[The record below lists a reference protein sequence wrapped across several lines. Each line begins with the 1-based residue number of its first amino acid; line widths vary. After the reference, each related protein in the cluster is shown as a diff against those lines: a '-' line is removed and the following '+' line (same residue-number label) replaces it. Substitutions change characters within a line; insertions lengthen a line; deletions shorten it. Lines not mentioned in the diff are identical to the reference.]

1 MKLKVK
7 KKGRKKTFNLITSW
21 EDVTL
26 EKWLKLISLEGLT
39 GAKESLEII
48 SVLSDMPKKLI
59 LELGINDV
67 AKIMTRLNNMHRE
80 EEVKLKM
87 LFELEGKEYAFHPQ
101 LEDMTLGEWADIE
114 TFIKEGLENNLHNIM
129 AVLFRPVI
137 ERENEAYIIQAYDGN
152 IAVRAEK
159 FKKMSAEQVKAALV
173 FFWTFVNAFS
183 TILLSYLKERL
194 KEKPK
199 PSLTKTLVPNGVIS
213 R

>member
-1 MKLKVK
+1 
-7 KKGRKKTFNLITSW
+7 
-21 EDVTL
+21 
-26 EKWLKLISLEGLT
+26 
-39 GAKESLEII
+39 
-48 SVLSDMPKKLI
+48 
-59 LELGINDV
+59 
-67 AKIMTRLNNMHRE
+67 
-80 EEVKLKM
+80 M

-173 FFWTFVNAFS
+173 FFGLSS
-183 TILLSYLKERL
+183 TR
-194 KEKPK
+194 
-199 PSLTKTLVPNGVIS
+199 S
-213 R
+213 RRFCYHI